1 MNREQEII
9 KQCEEVKQLL
19 LEKNKAYG
27 DSALSGVKVFSRLDS
42 IQGIMIRIDD
52 KLSRIKNR
60 GISPETED
68 TVMDLIG
75 YLILLRIAMSE
86 KTNNQNLIDWA

>member
-42 IQGIMIRIDD
+42 TQGIMIRIDD

-60 GISPETED
+60 GITSETED